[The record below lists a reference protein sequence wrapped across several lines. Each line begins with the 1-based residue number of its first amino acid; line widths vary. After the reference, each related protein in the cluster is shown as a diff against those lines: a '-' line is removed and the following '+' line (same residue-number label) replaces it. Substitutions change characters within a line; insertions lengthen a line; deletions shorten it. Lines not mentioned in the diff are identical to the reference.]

1 VERVQVWQG
10 RYGDPVPLFG
20 PLPGV
25 RDGDVVAYEFALPA
39 RFEPWPGRTQLER
52 VFVLLDTG
60 VGLALPCWRTTVT
73 PQGQQIPGVDATRT
87 EGTTW
92 YIDLLHV
99 TDHGGEV
106 IVRDLYIDVMVPTDG
121 RHYRQLDF
129 DEFADA
135 IEARVVPVGVATDA
149 LRRWQLFLDRHLH
162 RDRDPAAQWADFP
175 PKAIEELAV
184 LPAPLGPVVTW
195 QG

>member
-1 VERVQVWQG
+1 
-10 RYGDPVPLFG
+10 
-20 PLPGV
+20 
-25 RDGDVVAYEFALPA
+25 
-39 RFEPWPGRTQLER
+39 
-52 VFVLLDTG
+52 
-60 VGLALPCWRTTVT
+60 
-73 PQGQQIPGVDATRT
+73 
-87 EGTTW
+87 
-92 YIDLLHV
+92 
-99 TDHGGEV
+99 
-106 IVRDLYIDVMVPTDG
+106 MVPTDG

-135 IEARVVPVGVATDA
+135 IEAGVVPIGVATDA

-175 PKAIEELAV
+175 PKATKELAA

>member
-1 VERVQVWQG
+1 MWQG
-10 RYGDPVPLFG
+10 RFGDPVPLFG
-20 PLPGV
+20 PLPGI
-25 RDGDVVAYEFALPA
+25 RDGDVVAYEFALPT
-39 RFEPWPGRTQLER
+39 RFEPWPGRTRLER
-52 VFVLLDTG
+52 VFVLLETG
-60 VGLALPCWRTTVT
+60 VGLTLPCWRTVVT
-73 PQGQQIPGVDATRT
+73 PQGRSLPGVDAAHT
-87 EGTTW
+87 EGITW

-99 TDHGGEV
+99 TDHGSEV

-121 RHYRQLDF
+121 RHYRQLDL

-135 IEARVVPVGVATDA
+135 IDAGVVPAEVATDA

-162 RDRDPAAQWADFP
+162 HDRDPTAQWTDFP
-175 PKAIEELAV
+175 PKAIKELAA

>member
-1 VERVQVWQG
+1 VEQVQVWQG
-10 RYGDPVPLFG
+10 RFGDPVPLFG
-20 PLPGV
+20 PLPGI
-25 RDGDVVAYEFALPA
+25 RDGDVVAYEFALPT
-39 RFEPWPGRTQLER
+39 RFEPWPGRDRLER
-52 VFVLLDTG
+52 VFVLLETG
-60 VGLALPCWRTTVT
+60 VGLTLPCWRTVVT
-73 PQGQQIPGVDATRT
+73 PQGRSLPGVDAAHT
-87 EGTTW
+87 EGITW

-99 TDHGGEV
+99 TDHGSEV

-121 RHYRQLDF
+121 RHYRQLDL

-135 IEARVVPVGVATDA
+135 IDAGVVPAEVATDA

-162 RDRDPAAQWADFP
+162 RDRDPTAKWTDFP
-175 PKAIEELAV
+175 PKAIKELAA